1 MVLNREDF
9 EMNDRILM
17 LIQYVTLSVW
27 VMCLPYLYAQSL
39 PETMALALDYNP
51 HLAAQ
56 REAMKAA
63 QLQEKSIVRHTLPKL
78 ELDAGYRHIT
88 ERAELDFPAAG
99 PIPGRTVQLGV
110 YDSYETGLTVNYA
123 LFTGFAQSNQ
133 RKLGRQQV
141 QLTRQQLIR
150 LEKQIAFQTIVAY
163 CKVQQY
169 DLEIAALN
177 ASRDRS
183 QLQLKRLKTMVDQG
197 MALALDTLTLA
208 LSRLSYDQK
217 IIAADAQY
225 QTARQELAHLTGRN
239 IQVSKADIPPLEI
252 DPAELDISIND
263 DLKMLGLQM
272 EGLQTHKALNEA
284 TYYPRI
290 VSYAGLK
297 YGKPGVDFIRNEWM
311 SYAVWGVAVN
321 WNLFSWGG
329 DRLKAQSQEVTVR
342 QHQFQYQAVQDQ
354 IQTTYDHAVREYR
367 AMVEQLMVLKQA
379 LELAQTRMHIIDTQ
393 YRKGIST
400 ATDFN
405 SANLEL
411 SEAEIN
417 QKRQFIRM
425 QLKLNEID
433 WLSGQ
438 PINSWRVQ

>member
-1 MVLNREDF
+1 
-9 EMNDRILM
+9 MNDRIKRIKYGILWV
-17 LIQYVTLSVW
+17 LLLCLS
-27 VMCLPYLYAQSL
+27 YLNAQSL
-39 PETMALALDYNP
+39 TETMALALDYNP

-63 QLQEKSIVRHTLPKL
+63 QLQEKSIVRHTLPKV

-99 PIPGRTVQLGV
+99 PIPGRTIQLGV
-110 YDSYETGLTVNYA
+110 YDTYETGLTVNYA

-141 QLTRQQLIR
+141 QLNRQQMIR
-150 LEKQIAFQTIVAY
+150 LEKQIAFQTIVSY
-163 CKVQQY
+163 RKVQQY
-169 DLEIAALN
+169 DLEIAALH
-177 ASRDRS
+177 AARERS
-183 QLQLKRLKTMVDQG
+183 KLQLNRLKSIVDQG
-197 MALALDTLTLA
+197 MALVLDTLTLA
-208 LSRLSYDQK
+208 LSCLSYDQK
-217 IIAADAQY
+217 IIAVEAQL
-225 QTARQELAHLTGRN
+225 QTTRQELTQLTGRN
-239 IQVSKADIPPLEI
+239 IQVHKVDIPIVEI
-252 DPAELDISIND
+252 EPTELILSNND
-263 DLKMLGLQM
+263 DLKMLELQI
-272 EGLQTHKALNEA
+272 ESLRTNKSLSEA

-290 VSYAGLK
+290 VSYAGIK
-297 YGKPGVDFIRNEWM
+297 YGKPGVDFIQNDWM
-311 SYAVWGVAVN
+311 GYGVWGVAVN

-367 AMVEQLMVLKQA
+367 AMVEQLKVLKQA
-379 LELAQTRMHIIDTQ
+379 LELAKTRMHIIDTQ

-417 QKRQFIRM
+417 QKQQFIRM
-425 QLKLNEID
+425 QLKSNEID

-438 PINSWRVQ
+438 PINNWRVQ